1 MLVVPMG
8 LMAQIAPKVQ
18 VKNSTEIKGSKLYGE
33 IIIQEFQGA
42 VSVKVDFG
50 KAISG
55 ITAEKMILNDV
66 ETLRKARFNSVADAL
81 NTVSSFGWTVEL
93 SYDTVVRSGTITT
106 IVISK
111 DGQKLRRPEAPS
123 KKASQNGL
131 KGKK

>member
-1 MLVVPMG
+1 
-8 LMAQIAPKVQ
+8 
-18 VKNSTEIKGSKLYGE
+18 
-33 IIIQEFQGA
+33 
-42 VSVKVDFG
+42 
-50 KAISG
+50 
-55 ITAEKMILNDV
+55 
-66 ETLRKARFNSVADAL
+66 L